1 VKSRFESLAVI
12 ALCAIAVTACVG
24 ASSKD
29 LQALGSTV
37 TPDDVDFVELSAYA
51 GRAKTA
57 YATEA
62 VIRTKYPATVR
73 VGSPGATDAQYF
85 VERDDKARVQH
96 ISVRGTANRK
106 NILEDIE
113 IRVREDL
120 ELGLPIH
127 SGFDATSNAIYS
139 DMKPYLKR
147 DYKTFVTGHS
157 LGGAIAAILA
167 IYLARDGYDVAR
179 IVTFG
184 QPKFTTSAGV
194 ERIGFLSITR
204 VVDENDMVPML
215 PPVTALINRLHGS
228 YEHVGPELILLG
240 GPHYVFLP
248 SHDADRISVG
258 EFWRSISVADLA
270 DHHMNNYLKRLSTK
284 TTGAIAVSYND
295 RQQYIV
301 PKQKHASFREPAGNP
316 FSD

>member
-1 VKSRFESLAVI
+1 MVRVKSRFELLAVI
-12 ALCAIAVTACVG
+12 ALCAMALTACVG
-24 ASSKD
+24 VSSKE

-37 TPDDVDFVELSAYA
+37 TPADVDFTELFAYA

-62 VIRTKYPATVR
+62 VIRAKYPATVR

-85 VERDDKARVQH
+85 VERDDKTRTQYIA
-96 ISVRGTANRK
+96 VRGTANRK
-106 NILEDIE
+106 NIFEDIE
-113 IRVREDL
+113 IRIRPDL

-127 SGFDATSNAIYS
+127 SGFDATSHALYL
-139 DMKPYLKR
+139 DMKPSLKQN
-147 DYKTFVTGHS
+147 YKTFVTGHS

-167 IYLARDGYDVAR
+167 IYLARDGYDVVR
-179 IVTFG
+179 VVTFG
-184 QPKFTTSAGV
+184 QPKFTTAAGV
-194 ERIGFLSITR
+194 ERIGSLSITR

-228 YEHVGPELILLG
+228 YEHVGPEVILLD

-258 EFWRSISVADLA
+258 EFWRSISFADLA
-270 DHHMNNYLKRLSTK
+270 DHHMDNYLNRLSTK
-284 TTGAIAVSYND
+284 ATGAVAVSYND
-295 RQQYIV
+295 RERYIK
-301 PKQKHASFREPAGNP
+301 PSKKHASN
-316 FSD
+316 